1 MATKQKRSRKSG
13 ASRQGPAPL
22 KGRPA
27 GPSATRLLNDNSA
40 HPERLYALWDE
51 LADFPAG
58 ATDQALTHLM
68 QTLVGLLKADNAV
81 WIGTVRMADGD
92 AAARDPLRG
101 WRVRM
106 SRRLVTA
113 PETEEI
119 VRKMMKTQDANAA
132 NADMTSR
139 ALARSAGALRVHRMR
154 DGFIDFAAFRRTP
167 QYQFYYEGLGITDR
181 IWVGSPITADAESY
195 FLFDLHRTRRRFSP
209 ADAAL
214 AGAALRGIKWFQRN
228 LMLSHGLLQA
238 DAPLSPTQRK
248 VLALLLTEMS
258 EKEIAHALSLTP
270 GTAHQYVVDLYRT
283 FRVNSRA
290 GLMALWISAAPPP
303 PTDP

>member
-1 MATKQKRSRKSG
+1 MASIQKRSGKGG
-13 ASRQGPAPL
+13 ASRQGAAPHKGQPAEPN
-22 KGRPA
+22 
-27 GPSATRLLNDNSA
+27 ATRRLNDNGA
-40 HPERLYALWDE
+40 HPERLYTLWDE

-58 ATDQALTHLM
+58 ASDQALTHLM

-81 WIGTVRMADGD
+81 WIGAVRMAHGD

-106 SRRLVTA
+106 SRRLVTM
-113 PETEEI
+113 PETGEI
-119 VRKMMKTQDANAA
+119 VRKMIRTQDT
-132 NADMTSR
+132 NADMTSC

-154 DGFIDFAAFRRTP
+154 DGFVDFAAFRRTP
-167 QYQFYYEGLGITDR
+167 QYRFYYEGLGITDR
-181 IWVGSPITADAESY
+181 IWVASPITADAESY

-214 AGAALRGIKWFQRN
+214 AGAALRGLKWFQRN
-228 LMLSHGLLQA
+228 LLLSHGLLQA
-238 DAPLSPTQRK
+238 DTPLSPIQRK
-248 VLALLLTEMS
+248 VLALLLTEKS
-258 EKEIAHALSLTP
+258 EKEIAHTLSLTP
-270 GTAHQYVVDLYRT
+270 GTTHQYVVDLYRT

>member
-1 MATKQKRSRKSG
+1 MTKKQKRSRKSE
-13 ASRQGPAPL
+13 APRQGGTPHE
-22 KGRPA
+22 GEPA
-27 GPSATRLLNDNSA
+27 GRSATRRRNAESA
-40 HPERLYALWDE
+40 PTEQLYTLWNE

-58 ATDQALTHLM
+58 ATDQALTHFM

-81 WIGTVRMADGD
+81 WIGAVRMAHGD

-106 SRRLVTA
+106 SRRLVSG
-113 PETEEI
+113 PEIDEI
-119 VRKMMKTQDANAA
+119 VRKVMRLQDTK
-132 NADMTSR
+132 ADMTSC
-139 ALARSAGALRVHRMR
+139 ALARSAGTLRVHRMR
-154 DGFIDFAAFRRTP
+154 DGFVDFAAFRRTP
-167 QYQFYYEGLGITDR
+167 PYRFYYEGLGITDR

-195 FLFDLHRTRRRFSP
+195 FLFDLHRTRRRFSS

-214 AGAALRGIKWFQRN
+214 AGAALRGLKWFQRN
-228 LMLSHGLLQA
+228 LMLSNGLLQA
-238 DAPLSPTQRK
+238 NAPLSPTQRK
-248 VLALLLTEMS
+248 VLALLLTEKS

-270 GTAHQYVVDLYRT
+270 GTTHQYVVDLFRT
-283 FRVNSRA
+283 FQVNSRA

>member
-1 MATKQKRSRKSG
+1 MASKQKESSKGG
-13 ASRQGPAPL
+13 ASRAAPH

-27 GPSATRLLNDNSA
+27 GPSTTRRFKDNSA
-40 HPERLYALWDE
+40 HPERLYTLWNE

-81 WIGTVRMADGD
+81 WIGAVRMAHGD
-92 AAARDPLRG
+92 ASARDPLRG

-106 SRRLVTA
+106 SRRLVSG
-113 PETEEI
+113 PEIDEI
-119 VRKMMKTQDANAA
+119 VRKMMRMQDTNT
-132 NADMTSR
+132 DMTSR

-154 DGFIDFAAFRRTP
+154 DGFVDFAAFRRTP
-167 QYQFYYEGLGITDR
+167 LYRFYYEGMGITDR
-181 IWVGSPITADAESY
+181 IWVASPITADAESF

-214 AGAALRGIKWFQRN
+214 AGAALRGLKWFQRH

-258 EKEIAHALSLTP
+258 EKEIAHTLSLTP
-270 GTAHQYVVDLYRT
+270 GTAHQYVVDLFRT

-303 PTDP
+303 TDQ